1 MKFEE
6 KIQKQF
12 KKAGW
17 FEGRDLESAYEN
29 ANILRFTNFPQF
41 LKDFLKEY
49 GNLEIEDCKN
59 YQSNVTNVLKLGVAY
74 AGYDKDE
81 YYKQDFA
88 IHGKTLYPFGYF
100 YPDSYMIACDE
111 AGSVYMLGDYTF
123 LRSSTFKEGIEKLL
137 ADDWSGSL
145 EYDEENNV
153 WKSSRSF

>member
-1 MKFEE
+1 MKFGE

-17 FEGRDLESAYEN
+17 FEERNIAATYEN
-29 ANILRFTNFPQF
+29 ANILRYTDFPQF

-81 YYKQDFA
+81 YYEQDFA
-88 IHGKTLYPFGYF
+88 VYGKILYPFGYF
-100 YPDSYMIACDE
+100 YPDGYMIACDE
-111 AGSVYMLGDYTF
+111 TGNIYMLGDYTF
-123 LRSSTFKEGIEKLL
+123 LRSNNFKKGIEKLL
-137 ADDWSGSL
+137 FDDWSGSL

-153 WKSSRSF
+153 WKSNENF